1 MYHMSAQGVHER
13 MINVH
18 IIIIFISTIIIT
30 IIIIIIVNVYFT
42 DLFYFPDSKT
52 ASKKATFPVQLNID
66 I

>member
-1 MYHMSAQGVHER
+1 MSAQGVHER

-18 IIIIFISTIIIT
+18 IIIIFIINIIIT
-30 IIIIIIVNVYFT
+30 IIIIIVNVYFT